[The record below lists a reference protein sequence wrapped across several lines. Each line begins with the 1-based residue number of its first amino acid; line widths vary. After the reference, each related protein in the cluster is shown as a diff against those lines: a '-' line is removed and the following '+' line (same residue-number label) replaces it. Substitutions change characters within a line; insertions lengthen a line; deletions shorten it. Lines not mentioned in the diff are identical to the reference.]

1 MARLMQVGECLHN
14 HTIGLH
20 EPLCAFRFC
29 SPAPA
34 PHAKP
39 RHGNASSTF
48 LGLDFPI
55 AELRPPVASALH
67 QSAATEQ
74 LGSERC
80 QHLSQMTDRPS
91 GGRAQVVVWI
101 AVADVTRQ
109 PFKAGVQAQQ
119 NCEIA

>member
-1 MARLMQVGECLHN
+1 MAITHD
-14 HTIGLH
+14 
-20 EPLCAFRFC
+20 PLARTAVRVLVLLAGSR
-29 SPAPA
+29 SPRQTTPWS
-34 PHAKP
+34 
-39 RHGNASSTF
+39 SSTF

-55 AELRPPVASALH
+55 AELRPPVASAFH

-91 GGRAQVVVWI
+91 EGRAQVVVWV
-101 AVADVTRQ
+101 ALADVTRQ